1 MLSRRNWSHDTE
13 PESGKDRRPH
23 DPEEVEQER
32 ISREQRETTLPFA
45 SEGLEQVRDGHC

>member
-1 MLSRRNWSHDTE
+1 ME
-13 PESGKDRRPH
+13 PESGKDRRTR

-45 SEGLEQVRDGHC
+45 SEGLEQMRDSHC